1 MKSKVVCLSIITP
14 IPSANL
20 INPRHCLDEM
30 KLLPETFFEL
40 YMTLMHDMPGAV
52 VRIILK

>member
-20 INPRHCLDEM
+20 INPRHCLDDM